1 MKPDN
6 KTKHGTRPV
15 ILCLSSRG
23 YELALKLRKTLD
35 ADIHGHA
42 TRCPKAEFKFTRAT
56 THIADLFCGGR
67 PLIGICA
74 AGILIRAVAP
84 HIGDKGA
91 DAPLVAMSEAGDS
104 VVPLISGHSGAIALA
119 QKLAR
124 ATGGHAAITTAGDT
138 RWRIALDEPPAG
150 WRLANPEAARS
161 VMPMLL
167 AGDGARI
174 EGECAGG
181 LADWLEHI
189 PHGKAITIT
198 ATRKQHKPADNELV
212 YCPRDVMVGAGCIR
226 DCAPEELTELVMRE
240 LESADINQAAIA
252 GVFSIDLKAD
262 EPAIHALAAALDVP
276 FRVYDARQLTAQAPN
291 LANPSE
297 TVEREVG
304 TPGVA
309 EAAALAA
316 AGESGTLIHPKVKS
330 TNATMALALAPR
342 PVDNLDGCG
351 RKTGSVNLVGI
362 GPGKAEWRTLEA
374 SRIIQNADEL
384 VGYGFYID
392 LLGPAASGRVRRD
405 FELGEEEARC
415 RYALEQAA
423 TGKDVAIICSGD
435 AGIYAMASLVYELLD
450 RPPSE
455 SVSAPTKERANGPTK
470 ESTKESANGTS
481 TDSVKQGGVSP
492 AARRVAVSTAPGV
505 SAMQAAS
512 ARTGAVLGHDFC
524 TISLSDLLT
533 PWEQIERRI
542 HAAGAGDFVV
552 AFYNPVSRRRRT
564 QLSRARDILLGCR
577 GADTPVILAHS
588 LGREESLVFCTLG
601 ELDVDMVDMMTTV
614 IVGSSASRRVR
625 LGLGDAVYTPRGYR
639 VDSGK
644 SGSKS
649 PGARASETE
658 KSDTKKFH
666 TGKSG
671 TKKSYTGKSGTKEA
685 STKKSNARKFNP
697 GNKSNPRNVEAEK
710 AT

>member
-1 MKPDN
+1 MKPDS
-6 KTKHGTRPV
+6 KTKRGARPV

-74 AGILIRAVAP
+74 AGILIRAIAP
-84 HIGDKGA
+84 HIGDKGG
-91 DAPLVAMSEAGDS
+91 DAPLVAVSESGDS

-119 QKLAR
+119 QKLAK

-174 EGECAGG
+174 EGECAAG
-181 LADWLEHI
+181 LKDWLEHI
-189 PHGKAITIT
+189 PHGKAVKIT
-198 ATRKQHKPADNELV
+198 ATRKQHKPANNELV

-240 LESADINQAAIA
+240 LESADINKAAIA

-262 EPAIHALAAALDVP
+262 EPALHALSAALDVP
-276 FRVYDARQLTAQAPN
+276 YRVNDAKQLSAQAPK
-291 LANPSE
+291 LANPSA

-316 AGESGTLIHPKVKS
+316 AGEGGTLIHPKVKS

-342 PVDNLDGCG
+342 PVDSLEGCG
-351 RKTGSVNLVGI
+351 RKTGSVSLVGI
-362 GPGKAEWRTLEA
+362 GPGKAEWRTPEA

-450 RPPSE
+450 RPAQE
-455 SVSAPTKERANGPTK
+455 SAN
-470 ESTKESANGTS
+470 ESTKERVNGSA
-481 TDSVKQGGVSP
+481 KQGGVSP

-564 QLSRARDILLGCR
+564 QLARARDILLGCR
-577 GADTPVILAHS
+577 GADTPVILAQS

-601 ELDVDMVDMMTTV
+601 ELDVNMVDMMTTV
-614 IVGSSASRRVR
+614 IVGSSASRRVK
-625 LGLGDAVYTPRGYR
+625 LGLGDAVYTPRGYM

-644 SGSKS
+644 SI
-649 PGARASETE
+649 
-658 KSDTKKFH
+658 TKEFD

-671 TKKSYTGKSGTKEA
+671 TKDSN
-685 STKKSNARKFNP
+685 TKKPDTRNSNP
-697 GNKSNPRNVEAEK
+697 GNKSNSRNVEAEK

>member
-1 MKPDN
+1 MDRMKQDS
-6 KTKHGTRPV
+6 KTKRGARPV

-23 YELALKLRKTLD
+23 YDLALKLRKTLD

-42 TRCPKAEFKFTRAT
+42 TRCPKAEFTFTRAT

-84 HIGDKGA
+84 HMGDKGA
-91 DAPLVAMSEAGDS
+91 DAPLVAMSESGDS

-119 QKLAR
+119 QKLAK

-174 EGECAGG
+174 EGECADG
-181 LADWLEHI
+181 LDDWLEHI
-189 PHGKAITIT
+189 PQGKSVKIT
-198 ATRKQHKPADNELV
+198 ATRKQYKPADNELV

-262 EPAIHALAAALDVP
+262 EPALHALAAAFDVP
-276 FRVYDARQLTAQAPN
+276 FRVYDAQQLAAQAPN
-291 LANPSE
+291 LENPSA

-316 AGESGTLIHPKVKS
+316 AGEGGTLIHPKVKS

-342 PVDNLDGCG
+342 PVDSLDGCG
-351 RKTGSVNLVGI
+351 RKTGSVSLVGI
-362 GPGKAEWRTLEA
+362 GPGKAEWRTPEA

-450 RPPSE
+450 RP
-455 SVSAPTKERANGPTK
+455 
-470 ESTKESANGTS
+470 
-481 TDSVKQGGVSP
+481 
-492 AARRVAVSTAPGV
+492 
-505 SAMQAAS
+505 
-512 ARTGAVLGHDFC
+512 
-524 TISLSDLLT
+524 
-533 PWEQIERRI
+533 
-542 HAAGAGDFVV
+542 
-552 AFYNPVSRRRRT
+552 
-564 QLSRARDILLGCR
+564 
-577 GADTPVILAHS
+577 
-588 LGREESLVFCTLG
+588 
-601 ELDVDMVDMMTTV
+601 
-614 IVGSSASRRVR
+614 
-625 LGLGDAVYTPRGYR
+625 
-639 VDSGK
+639 
-644 SGSKS
+644 
-649 PGARASETE
+649 
-658 KSDTKKFH
+658 
-666 TGKSG
+666 
-671 TKKSYTGKSGTKEA
+671 
-685 STKKSNARKFNP
+685 
-697 GNKSNPRNVEAEK
+697 AE
-710 AT
+710 

>member
-1 MKPDN
+1 
-6 KTKHGTRPV
+6 
-15 ILCLSSRG
+15 
-23 YELALKLRKTLD
+23 
-35 ADIHGHA
+35 
-42 TRCPKAEFKFTRAT
+42 
-56 THIADLFCGGR
+56 
-67 PLIGICA
+67 
-74 AGILIRAVAP
+74 
-84 HIGDKGA
+84 
-91 DAPLVAMSEAGDS
+91 
-104 VVPLISGHSGAIALA
+104 
-119 QKLAR
+119 
-124 ATGGHAAITTAGDT
+124 
-138 RWRIALDEPPAG
+138 
-150 WRLANPEAARS
+150 
-161 VMPMLL
+161 
-167 AGDGARI
+167 
-174 EGECAGG
+174 
-181 LADWLEHI
+181 
-189 PHGKAITIT
+189 
-198 ATRKQHKPADNELV
+198 
-212 YCPRDVMVGAGCIR
+212 
-226 DCAPEELTELVMRE
+226 MRE

-276 FRVYDARQLTAQAPN
+276 FRVYDAQQLAAQAPN
-291 LANPSE
+291 LANPSA

-316 AGESGTLIHPKVKS
+316 AGEGGTLIHPKVKS
-330 TNATMALALAPR
+330 TNATMALALAPH
-342 PVDNLDGCG
+342 PAASLEGCG

-362 GPGKAEWRTLEA
+362 GPGKAEWRTPEA
-374 SRIIQNADEL
+374 SRIIQSADEL

-392 LLGPAASGRVRRD
+392 LLGAAASGRVRRD

-450 RPPSE
+450 RPAQE
-455 SVSAPTKERANGPTK
+455 SANEPTKERANGSSRESANEPTK
-470 ESTKESANGTS
+470 ERANGSSRESANEPSKESANGS
-481 TDSVKQGGVSP
+481 ARQGGVSP

-564 QLSRARDILLGCR
+564 QLARARDILLGCR
-577 GADTPVILAHS
+577 GADTPVILAHN

-601 ELDVDMVDMMTTV
+601 ELDVNMVDMMTTV
-614 IVGSSASRRVR
+614 IVGSSASRRVK
-625 LGLGDAVYTPRGYR
+625 LGLGDAVYTPRGYM

-644 SGSKS
+644 SIAK
-649 PGARASETE
+649 E
-658 KSDTKKFH
+658 SD
-666 TGKSG
+666 
-671 TKKSYTGKSGTKEA
+671 TGKSGTKE
-685 STKKSNARKFNP
+685 SNTKKPDTRNSNP
-697 GNKSNPRNVEAEK
+697 GNKSNSRKVEAEK